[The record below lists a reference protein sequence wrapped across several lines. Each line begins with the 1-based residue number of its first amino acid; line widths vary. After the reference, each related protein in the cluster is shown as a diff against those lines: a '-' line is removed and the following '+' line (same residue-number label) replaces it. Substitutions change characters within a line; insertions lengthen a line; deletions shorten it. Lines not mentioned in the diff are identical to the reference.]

1 MRESVLT
8 KTVTISDKEREL
20 AEQRVHKIKAR
31 DVMRRKHAKRSA
43 NTASQKKAA
52 NSSIIPT
59 LVAYSGHEAMSRSG
73 KADGLP
79 YPCR

>member
-8 KTVTISDKEREL
+8 KTVTISDKKREL

-43 NTASQKKAA
+43 NAASQKKAA

-59 LVAYSGHEAMSRSG
+59 LVAYSGHEATSRSG